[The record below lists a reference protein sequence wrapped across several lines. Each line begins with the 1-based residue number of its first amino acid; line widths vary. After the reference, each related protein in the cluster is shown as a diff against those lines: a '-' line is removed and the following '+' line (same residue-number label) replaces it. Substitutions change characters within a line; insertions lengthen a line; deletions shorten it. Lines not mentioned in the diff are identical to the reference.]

1 MSGERVLVI
10 DDNAVNRR
18 LVQVLL
24 LSRGYDVCEAASAT
38 DAFAMLKEKPPQVIL
53 MDLRLPGMD
62 GLTATRALKADPATR
77 DIPIVAVT
85 SYAMKGDEEKARKAG
100 CCAYVTKPLD
110 KAFFLDTVAKV
121 LAGSKCPMPNDQ

>member
-1 MSGERVLVI
+1 MAGKRVLVI

-18 LVQVLL
+18 LLQVLL
-24 LSRGYDVCEAASAT
+24 RSRGYDVCEAGNAPE
-38 DAFAMLKEKPPQVIL
+38 AFATLLDRPPAMIL

-62 GLTATRALKADPATR
+62 GLTATRKLKADPATR

-85 SYAMKGDEEKARKAG
+85 SYAMKGDEETAREAG

-110 KAFFLDTVAKV
+110 KTIFLETVASV
-121 LAGSKCPMPNDQ
+121 LQGPPRK

>member
-1 MSGERVLVI
+1 MAGKRVLVI

-24 LSRGYDVCEAASAT
+24 HSRGYEVAEAASAPE
-38 DAFAMLKEKPPQVIL
+38 AFAMLTDKPADVIL

-62 GLTATRALKADPATR
+62 GLTATRKLKADPATR
-77 DIPIVAVT
+77 DVPVVAVT
-85 SYAMKGDEEKARKAG
+85 SYAMKGDEETAREAG

-110 KAFFLDTVAKV
+110 KTLFLETVARV
-121 LAGSKCPMPNDQ
+121 LQGQPGT

>member
-1 MSGERVLVI
+1 MAGTRVLVI

-24 LSRGYDVCEAASAT
+24 HSRGYEMCEAASAPE
-38 DAFAMLKEKPPQVIL
+38 AFATLTEKPPDIIL
-53 MDLRLPGMD
+53 MDIRLPGMD
-62 GLTATRALKADPATR
+62 GLTATRKLKTDPATR

-85 SYAMKGDEEKARKAG
+85 SYAMKGDEEMARGAG

-110 KAFFLDTVAKV
+110 QTLFLETVARV
-121 LAGSKCPMPNDQ
+121 LQGRPRT

>member
-1 MSGERVLVI
+1 MAGKRVLVI

-24 LSRGYDVCEAASAT
+24 HSRGYEVCEAASAPE
-38 DAFAMLKEKPPQVIL
+38 AFAALTGKPPDIIL
-53 MDLRLPGMD
+53 MDIRLPGMD
-62 GLTATRALKADPATR
+62 GLTATRKLKTDPATR

-85 SYAMKGDEEKARKAG
+85 SYAMKGDEEMAREAG

-110 KAFFLDTVAKV
+110 KAFFLETVARV
-121 LAGSKCPMPNDQ
+121 LGKT

>member
-1 MSGERVLVI
+1 MAGERVLVI

-18 LVQVLL
+18 LAQVLL
-24 LSRGYDVCEAASAT
+24 HSRGYEVCEAASAPE
-38 DAFAMLKEKPPQVIL
+38 AFATLREKPPHVIL

-62 GLTATRALKADPATR
+62 GLTATRTLKADPATR

-85 SYAMKGDEEKARKAG
+85 SYAMKGDKETAREAG

-110 KAFFLDTVAKV
+110 KAFFLETVARALGKT
-121 LAGSKCPMPNDQ
+121 